1 MEPIKKGD
9 IFEYVC
15 GDKDVCYLAGV
26 GSIGVVA
33 EDYNGDN
40 ISINVKWIAPIGAWD
55 EAKHAG
61 GSRIF
66 HRNIR
71 ILKPEEISHA
81 QRE

>member
-15 GDKDVCYLAGV
+15 GDRSVCYLAGV
-26 GSIGVVA
+26 GSIGVIA
-33 EDYNGDN
+33 EDCDEDST
-40 ISINVKWIAPIGAWD
+40 SIDVKWIAPIGAWGD
-55 EAKHAG
+55 AKYAG
-61 GSRIF
+61 GSRVY

-81 QRE
+81 KCE